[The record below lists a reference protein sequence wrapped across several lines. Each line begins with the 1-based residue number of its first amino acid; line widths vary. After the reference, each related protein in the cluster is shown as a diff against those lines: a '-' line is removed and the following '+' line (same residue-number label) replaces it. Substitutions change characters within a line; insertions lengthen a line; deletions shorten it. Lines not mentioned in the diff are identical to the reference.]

1 MTSDEINIKK
11 AKEGNQTAFKKLLD
25 KYWDSVYAFQ
35 LKRTQNVYDTE
46 EICIQTFSRA
56 FDKLDQYQEQYNFK
70 TWLLTISKNIQI
82 DLHRKKNIKTSDI
95 DANNAYQI
103 ADIEPT
109 VEDKIITEQNLSKLL
124 GHIKTLKPHYQ
135 EVIHLRYFKEL
146 SYKAIAEE
154 LNQPI
159 NNIKVKLLRAK
170 KLLAESIKKV
180 E

>member
-1 MTSDEINIKK
+1 MTNQQLIEAAKK
-11 AKEGNQTAFKKLLD
+11 GEQSAFKKLMD

-35 LKRTQNVYDTE
+35 LKRTKNTYQAE
-46 EICIQTFSRA
+46 EVCIQSFARA
-56 FDKLDQYQEQYNFK
+56 FDKLDTYQDQFNFK
-70 TWLLTISKNIQI
+70 TWLITISKNIQI
-82 DLHRKKNIKTSDI
+82 DINRKKSIETSDL
-95 DANNAYQI
+95 DQKNANQI
-103 ADIEPT
+103 VDIEPT
-109 VEDKIITEQNLSKLL
+109 AEDRIITEQNLTKLL
-124 GHIKTLKPHYQ
+124 AHIKSLKPHYQ

-170 KLLAESIKKV
+170 KLLAEQLIP

>member
-1 MTSDEINIKK
+1 MTNQQLIEAAKK
-11 AKEGNQTAFKKLLD
+11 GEQSAFKKLMD

-35 LKRTQNVYDTE
+35 LKRTKNTYQAE
-46 EICIQTFSRA
+46 EVCIQSFARA
-56 FDKLDQYQEQYNFK
+56 FDKLDTYQDQFNFK
-70 TWLLTISKNIQI
+70 TWLITISKNIQI
-82 DLHRKKNIKTSDI
+82 DINRKKSIETSGLDQKN
-95 DANNAYQI
+95 ANQI
-103 ADIEPT
+103 VDIEPT
-109 VEDKIITEQNLSKLL
+109 AEDRIITEQNLTKLL
-124 GHIKTLKPHYQ
+124 AHIKSLKPHYQ

-170 KLLAESIKKV
+170 KLLAEQLTP